1 MQTRGQQITEDD
13 IEAVLGRFQAW
24 TGSRDTN
31 AAKDG
36 VREISYEEA
45 LGASRYPRR
54 KAAEKPVA
62 EPVSGTPGPDPA
74 VVSTAARMPVKAAK
88 ACEPE
93 TNKPAAAARKK
104 AEQAFRAALAQSIV
118 AAASKPGR
126 TNGREDRQVVMSV
139 RVAASE
145 HALIKLRAA
154 RAGVS
159 ISAYLR
165 QCALDVEIL
174 RGQVQ
179 QLMTAS
185 ALSRMA
191 ELANP
196 VASSPAPV
204 AMRHGGWLGR
214 LRRRIWGGSETQLS
228 LKA

>member
-1 MQTRGQQITEDD
+1 MQTRGQQMTEDD

-54 KAAEKPVA
+54 KAAETPAA

-74 VVSTAARMPVKAAK
+74 VVSTPARMPVKAAK
-88 ACEPE
+88 ACEPV
-93 TNKPAAAARKK
+93 TNKPAAARKK

-118 AAASKPGR
+118 AAASKPAR
-126 TNGREDRQVVMSV
+126 TNGREERQVVMSV

-159 ISAYLR
+159 VSAYLR

-204 AMRHGGWLGR
+204 AIRHGGWLGR
-214 LRRRIWGGSETQLS
+214 LQRRIWGGSETRLS